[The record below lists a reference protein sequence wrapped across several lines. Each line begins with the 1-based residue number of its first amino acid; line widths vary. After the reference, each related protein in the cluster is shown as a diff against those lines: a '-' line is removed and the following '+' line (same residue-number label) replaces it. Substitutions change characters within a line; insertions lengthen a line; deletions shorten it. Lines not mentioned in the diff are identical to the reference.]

1 MNEFYRGRRLR
12 RNPVIREMVRET
24 QLSAADLMMLYFV
37 VDTTDED
44 FKKEIPSMPGQ
55 YQLSLKQ
62 LEKTV
67 GEAVDAGLRSL
78 MLFGIPKHKDAIAS
92 EAYAPNG
99 IVQRAIRMLKAKWP
113 DLQVVTDVCLCE
125 YTSHG
130 HCGILKEGDTCGEVV
145 NDPTLELLAKTALSH
160 VEAGADMVAPSDMMD
175 GRILAIRE
183 TLDKAGYVNTPIM
196 SYAVKYASAF
206 YGPFR
211 DAAGSAPAFG
221 DRRSYQMDPHNGRE
235 AAPHHGDRKTYQMDP
250 ANAMEGLREA
260 AADID
265 EGADIVMV
273 KPAGPYLD
281 VIRMVR
287 DNFDVPVAAYQVSG
301 EYSMIKAAAINGW
314 IDEERI
320 VLESLIGI
328 RRAGAKL
335 ILTYYAEEALKK
347 GWVR

>member
-211 DAAGSAPAFG
+211 DAVGSSSNLG
-221 DRRSYQMDPHNGRE
+221 RSNKNVYQ
-235 AAPHHGDRKTYQMDP
+235 QDP
-250 ANAMEGLREA
+250 ANGNEA
-260 AADID
+260 LWEVGYDLQ
-265 EGADIVMV
+265 EGADMVMV
-273 KPAGPYLD
+273 KPGIPYLD
-281 VIRMVR
+281 VLWRVKEE
-287 DNFDVPVAAYQVSG
+287 FKAPTFLYHVSG
-301 EYSMIKAAAINGW
+301 EYAMLKFAAAAGA
-314 IDEERI
+314 IDEKKITMETMI
-320 VLESLIGI
+320 CAK
-328 RRAGAKL
+328 RAGADG
-335 ILTYYAEEALKK
+335 ILTYCSLDVARWLKE
-347 GWVR
+347 GYEY

>member
-211 DAAGSAPAFG
+211 DAAES
-221 DRRSYQMDPHNGRE
+221 
-235 AAPHHGDRKTYQMDP
+235 APHHGDRKTYQMDP

-265 EGADIVMV
+265 EGADIVCAAVTSAIRLVESTVNDVMGLCASVKVREKDTKIIFRLPGGLSAPAESTCQNLLTGLMV
-273 KPAGPYLD
+273 YLTQLHD
-281 VIRMVR
+281 
-287 DNFDVPVAAYQVSG
+287 
-301 EYSMIKAAAINGW
+301 EYPENIEVM
-314 IDEERI
+314 EE
-320 VLESLIGI
+320 
-328 RRAGAKL
+328 
-335 ILTYYAEEALKK
+335 
-347 GWVR
+347 